1 MSGAKPIW
9 EDVMDELI
17 PTAVN
22 VDGALLI
29 VLAILLC
36 LGALG
41 FAGLRQAHAEMVILK
56 RLGHQAARLGTPARL
71 KKPR

>member
-1 MSGAKPIW
+1 
-9 EDVMDELI
+9 MDELI

-29 VLAILLC
+29 ALATLLC

-41 FAGLRQAHAEMVILK
+41 FAGLRQTHAEMAVLK
-56 RLGHQAARLGTPARL
+56 RLDHQAARLGSPRL
-71 KKPR
+71 PKKPR